1 MFVKFI
7 LLFLITILI
16 IIKSKK
22 NLHMLQQNLYN
33 ENNRYLKWVLNNSS
47 NFLTIEFISLVI
59 VSLSCCFLT
68 VNNNI
73 SFIINIIAIIIYLIF
88 IIKYYKERKE
98 EQVKLPLV
106 VTARIKRLIATENI
120 LYLIPLVILFML
132 RSDLIY
138 SSYLIF
144 IYALMCYLNVFVL
157 FLANFINKYT
167 LEKYVYYHFK
177 HLAMKKLH
185 SMENLKVVGITGSY
199 GKTSSKNIL
208 ADILNSKYVTLPT
221 PKNLNTPYGLIIT
234 INNHLDKFTEVFI
247 AEMGAYKTGEI
258 KQLCDMVKPKYGIL
272 TKIGTAHLETFG
284 SEENVQKTKF
294 ELIESLPLDGVGV
307 LNKDD
312 PKQVSYK
319 LKNKC
324 KILWIGIEN
333 KDVDVHASDIK
344 CSNIG
349 TSFKVKFKNEDKEYS
364 FETKLLG
371 NHNVYNIL
379 AGLALG
385 YELGISIDKLQQA
398 VKNIKPVEHRLELKR
413 LGTFY
418 QIDDAYNSNPVGAK
432 GAIDVLA
439 MMPGKRIVVTPGMV
453 ELGEKE
459 DYYNEKFGEQIAE
472 KGNIDYVVLI
482 GKKKTLPIKKGLEK
496 KNYNMDN
503 VIVYNN
509 VKEAY
514 NFIRGI
520 DTKDEVY
527 ALFENDLPDT
537 YNEKEEG

>member
-1 MFVKFI
+1 M
-7 LLFLITILI
+7 
-16 IIKSKK
+16 
-22 NLHMLQQNLYN
+22 
-33 ENNRYLKWVLNNSS
+33 
-47 NFLTIEFISLVI
+47 
-59 VSLSCCFLT
+59 
-68 VNNNI
+68 
-73 SFIINIIAIIIYLIF
+73 
-88 IIKYYKERKE
+88 
-98 EQVKLPLV
+98 
-106 VTARIKRLIATENI
+106 
-120 LYLIPLVILFML
+120 
-132 RSDLIY
+132 
-138 SSYLIF
+138 
-144 IYALMCYLNVFVL
+144 
-157 FLANFINKYT
+157 
-167 LEKYVYYHFK
+167 
-177 HLAMKKLH
+177 AMKKLH

-208 ADILNSKYVTLPT
+208 ADILNIKYVTLPT

-284 SEENVQKTKF
+284 SEENIQKTKF

-324 KILWIGIEN
+324 KILWVGIEN
-333 KDVDVHASDIK
+333 SDVDVYAHDIK
-344 CSNIG
+344 CSNVG
-349 TSFKVKFKNEDKEYS
+349 TTFKVKFKSEEKDYE
-364 FETKLLG
+364 FETRLLG

-385 YELGISIDKLQQA
+385 YEFGIPVEKLQQS
-398 VKNIKPVEHRLELKR
+398 VKTIKPVEHRLELKK

-432 GAIDVLA
+432 GAVDVLS
-439 MMPGKRIVVTPGMV
+439 MMPGVKVVVTPGMV

-482 GKKKTLPIKKGLEK
+482 GKKKTLPIRKGLEN
-496 KNYNMDN
+496 KNYDMDK
-503 VIVYNN
+503 VIVYND
-509 VKEAY
+509 VREAY

-520 DTKDEVY
+520 NTKEDVY

-537 YNEKEEG
+537 YNEK